1 MIVRLLE
8 AGKRVGIMSNS
19 HKAIHN
25 LLEGVMEVL
34 AQRRLDVPVVKKAS
48 RGNLDTE
55 FESAHGAVTNLHSND
70 DVLASGAQLVAGT
83 GWLFADARADQQF
96 DHLFVDEA
104 GQVALANLVAAG
116 TCARNIVL
124 LGDQMQ
130 LSQPVQG
137 VHPGR
142 SGDSALDYLLDG
154 AATIAPE
161 RGIFLATS
169 FRMHPLVCRFIS
181 DAVYEGRLEPEVG
194 NANRTL
200 RLGNGAHP
208 LLRPAGIVHAPIDHK
223 GCSQGSEQ
231 EAALVAELVASALQQ
246 RFTDKAGVEHPMTLD
261 NILVVAPYNV
271 QVNLLK
277 RTLPEGARVGT
288 VDKFQGQEA
297 ELVIVSMT
305 TSSEEDLPRHI
316 EFLYS
321 RNRLNVAISRARC
334 LAIVIANP
342 ALMAIH
348 CNTPE
353 QMALVNTLC
362 WMAEVGA

>member
-1 MIVRLLE
+1 
-8 AGKRVGIMSNS
+8 VGIMSNS

-25 LLEGVMEVL
+25 LLEGVMGVL
-34 AQRRLDVPVVKKAS
+34 AERRLNVHVIKKATAG
-48 RGNLDTE
+48 RAETE
-55 FESAHGAVTNLHSND
+55 FHCAHGTVANVHSNG
-70 DVLASGAQLVAGT
+70 DVWAANGQLVAGT
-83 GWLFADARADQQF
+83 GWLFADPQADQQLDF
-96 DHLFVDEA
+96 LFVDEA

-154 AATIAPE
+154 VSTIAPD

-169 FRMHPLVCRFIS
+169 YRMHPLVCRFIS
-181 DAVYEGRLEPEVG
+181 DAIYDGRLEPEPG
-194 NANRTL
+194 NVNRTL
-200 RLGNGAHP
+200 RLGTGAHP
-208 LLRPAGIVHAPIDHK
+208 LLRPAGIVHAAIDHT
-223 GCSQGSEQ
+223 GCSQGSSQ
-231 EAALVAELVASALQQ
+231 EAALVAELVASALKQ
-246 RFTDKAGVEHPMTLD
+246 RYTDKAGVEHSMALD
-261 NILVVAPYNV
+261 NILIVAPYNV

-277 RTLPEGARVGT
+277 RALPDGARVGT

-305 TSSEEDLPRHI
+305 TSSEDDLPRQI

-334 LAIVIANP
+334 LAIVVANP

-348 CNTPE
+348 CSTPE